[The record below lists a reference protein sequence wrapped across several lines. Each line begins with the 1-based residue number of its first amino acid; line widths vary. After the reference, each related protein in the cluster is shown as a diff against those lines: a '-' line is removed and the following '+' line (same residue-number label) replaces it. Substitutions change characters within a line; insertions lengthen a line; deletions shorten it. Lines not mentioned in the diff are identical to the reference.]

1 MHGLM
6 LQGYG
11 QICSVDLT
19 PADSHAHAQQV
30 VEGRPVHGGVGDPLD
45 QRGSVHGDSLCY
57 V

>member
-1 MHGLM
+1 MNGFVCL
-6 LQGYG
+6 GYG
-11 QICSVDLT
+11 QIRSVDLT